1 MDYCETINR
10 AHLDEDAK
18 RPSYHTIRT
27 TQLCL
32 TRSRFIGLALYSLQ
46 TVPVVVI
53 PNNIK
58 LTTNP
63 FVILESVLP

>member
-1 MDYCETINR
+1 MKTLNVQAIKKSSQ
-10 AHLDEDAK
+10 LD
-18 RPSYHTIRT
+18 P
-27 TQLCL
+27 
-32 TRSRFIGLALYSLQ
+32 TRSRFIELALYSLQ
-46 TVPVVVI
+46 TVPVVAI